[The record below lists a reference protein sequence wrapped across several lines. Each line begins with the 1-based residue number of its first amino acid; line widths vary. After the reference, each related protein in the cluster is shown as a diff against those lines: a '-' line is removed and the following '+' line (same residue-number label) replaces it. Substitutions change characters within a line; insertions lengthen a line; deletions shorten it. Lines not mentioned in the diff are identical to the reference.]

1 MKKKYFGTDGI
12 RGRAGEFPLTP
23 DFVLQLGAAAGS
35 IFSKN
40 NERPVV
46 LLAKDTRESC
56 DMLEASLAA
65 GLLSQGVA
73 VEHLGILPT
82 PGVAY
87 LTKLLNAN
95 AGIMIS
101 ASHNPY
107 YDNGIKFFGPGGQ
120 KLSDELELEIEST
133 IENKLTIKNIATVRN
148 HQEAER
154 LYIDRLVKIGP
165 RLDNIKIALDTANG
179 ATYRVAVKVFQRL
192 GAEVFAIFNTPDGKN
207 INKKCGSTHPEALQK
222 LVKEGD
228 FDIGFAFDGDGD
240 RVVMVDEFGRL
251 AHGDYALL
259 INAIMRNEPG
269 VVGTIMSN
277 MALERA
283 LLKRGINF
291 ERAQVGDRYVFQ
303 RLVERGWRLGGEQSG
318 HVLYLDYL
326 QTGDG
331 IQTALLTIAAVLE
344 SGRPLAEWIDEMP
357 MYPQILLNLPVRDK
371 QKIMSHAELNSW
383 IAEAEKLI
391 GDGRINVR
399 PSGTEP
405 LVRVMA
411 EGADEKLVKEAAEFL
426 VRQITTI
433 E

>member
-1 MKKKYFGTDGI
+1 MARKYFGTDGI
-12 RGRAGEFPLTP
+12 RGRAGEEPLTP
-23 DFVLQLGAAAGS
+23 QFVTRLGQAAGRY
-35 IFSKN
+35 FSS
-40 NERPVV
+40 ESEWPVV

-56 DMLEASLAA
+56 DMLEAALAA

-73 VEHLGILPT
+73 VEHLGVLPT
-82 PGVAY
+82 PAVAY
-87 LTKLLNAN
+87 LTQLLEAD

-107 YDNGIKFFGPGGQ
+107 HDNGIKFFGPGGT
-120 KLSDELELEIEST
+120 KLSDEAEAAIEELLESDASAGRLAS
-133 IENKLTIKNIATVRN
+133 VRN

-154 LYIDRLVKIGP
+154 LYIEHLLSRAP
-165 RLDNIKIALDTANG
+165 RLDGLRVALDTANG

-192 GAEVFAIFNTPDGKN
+192 GAEVFAMFNTPDGRN
-207 INKKCGSTHPEALQK
+207 INKNCGSTHPEALQR
-222 LVKEGD
+222 LVREGG

-240 RVVMVDEFGRL
+240 RVVMVDERGRL

-259 INAIMRNEPG
+259 INAAVRQEPG

-283 LLKRGINF
+283 LAERGIEF
-291 ERAQVGDRYVFQ
+291 ERVQVGDRYVYQ
-303 RLVERGWRLGGEQSG
+303 RLLERGWRLGGEQSG
-318 HVLYLDYL
+318 HVIFMDAL

-331 IQTALLTIAAVLE
+331 IQTALLTLE
-344 SGRPLAEWIDEMP
+344 ALQLSGTRLSDWVDEMP
-357 MYPQILLNLPVRDK
+357 MYPQILLNVRVADK
-371 QKIMSHAELNSW
+371 QRVMRHQALAAW
-383 IAEAEKLI
+383 IAEAEKII
-391 GDGRINVR
+391 GEGRINVR

-411 EGADEKLVKEAAEFL
+411 EGADEELVRKAAEHL
-426 VRQITTI
+426 AGRIAAI

>member
-1 MKKKYFGTDGI
+1 MVRQYFGTDGI
-12 RGRAGEFPLTP
+12 RSRAGEEPLTP
-23 DFVLQLGAAAGS
+23 EFVLRLGKAAGKY
-35 IFSKN
+35 FKQTR
-40 NERPVV
+40 ERPVV
-46 LLAKDTRESC
+46 LLGKDTRESC
-56 DMLEASLAA
+56 DMLEAALAA

-82 PGVAY
+82 PGIAY
-87 LTKLLNAN
+87 LTDLLGSD
-95 AGIMIS
+95 AGVMIS

-120 KLSDELELEIEST
+120 KLSDEAELKIESYLQEEIT
-133 IENKLTIKNIATVRN
+133 GDSIATVRN

-154 LYIDRLVKIGP
+154 LYIDRLVSVGR
-165 RLDNIKIALDTANG
+165 RLDGLKIALDTANG

-192 GAEVFAIFNTPDGKN
+192 GAEVFAVFNTPDGRN
-207 INKKCGSTHPEALQK
+207 INKNCGSTHPESLQR

-228 FDIGFAFDGDGD
+228 FDLGFAFDGDGD
-240 RVVMVDEFGRL
+240 RVVMVDERGRL
-251 AHGDYALL
+251 AHGDYVLF
-259 INAIMRNEPG
+259 INAVVRNEPG

-283 LLKRGINF
+283 LEGRGIAF
-291 ERAQVGDRYVFQ
+291 DRAQVGDRYVFQ
-303 RLVERGWRLGGEQSG
+303 RLNERGWRLGGEQSG
-318 HVLYLDYL
+318 HVLFLDYL

-331 IQTALLTIAAVLE
+331 IQTALLTTAALLE
-344 SGRPLAEWIDEMP
+344 SGKSLAEWIDEMP
-357 MYPQILLNLPVRDK
+357 MYPQVLLNVPVSDK
-371 QKIMSHAELNSW
+371 QRVMRHDELPAW
-383 IAEAEKLI
+383 IAEAEEVI

-411 EGADEKLVKEAAEFL
+411 EGADEELVKKAAEML
-426 VRQITTI
+426 ASRIAAI